1 MSNNMCSG
9 LCKLCATFNCV
20 GLFIMKYIGSFQIAN
35 EICILNAAVVYSG
48 TYWGEGKKWATAR

>member
-1 MSNNMCSG
+1 MCSG